1 MTMQAQFEQ
10 TLGAERR
17 AGPLPAILGDVLS
30 IEASFILFIFA
41 GRYKML
47 PEFRGIPVDVTFLF
61 FTLTLGLIV
70 WGIFARRLKAPALD
84 APNVLM
90 MAFCA
95 LSVLSVFWSS
105 VEPRNVDKA
114 WRFILLGASSYFFVV
129 VLAQDPERRERLVR
143 LMIGFSVALLVY
155 YAYHRWIVGIDE
167 YDLYYTGR
175 VAGNNYLEYGDH
187 AGILFFAGLA
197 AMVYG
202 PAKWRLAAIGTA
214 VGALFALMTI
224 GARGPMLFAFLGVPL
239 TVVGLLLCRR
249 LFGRGI
255 KRLLLLLAVLV
266 GMAWAGYVALV
277 AVQGVEGA
285 SAQLYTVTRMTL
297 QLSNENT
304 HSLDVRTEA
313 RELAYRRWLEQP
325 ILGWGMGEFRV
336 QHSLEYPHN
345 LSLEILM
352 EMGLAG
358 GVLFFP
364 LLGIAVLTCIRVAR
378 RASMGWAEAAIM
390 LLFLTDFLSHTT
402 VQGYLPDDRIYFAY
416 LGMVIGLRGT
426 LARTAPRPA
435 VVR

>member
-10 TLGAERR
+10 PLGVKRS
-17 AGPLPAILGDVLS
+17 AGPLPAILDDVLS
-30 IEASFILFIFA
+30 IEASYILFIFA

-47 PEFRGIPVDVTFLF
+47 PEFRSFPLDFTFLF
-61 FTLTLGLIV
+61 FALTLALIV
-70 WGIFARRLKAPALD
+70 WAVFARRLKAPELD

-95 LSVLSVFWSS
+95 LSVVSVFWSS

-129 VLAQDPERRERLVR
+129 VLAQEAQRRERLVR

-155 YAYHRWIVGIDE
+155 YATYRWVIGIDE
-167 YDLYYTGR
+167 RELYFTGR
-175 VAGNNYLEYGDH
+175 IQGNNYLEYGDH

-197 AMVYG
+197 TVVYG
-202 PAKWRLAAIGTA
+202 PTKWRLAAIGAA
-214 VGALFALMTI
+214 VAALFALMTI

-239 TVVGLLLCRR
+239 TVVGLMLCRR
-249 LFGRGI
+249 VFARGM
-255 KRLLLLLAVLV
+255 KRLLVLLAVLFA
-266 GMAWAGYVALV
+266 MAWAGYVALV
-277 AVQGVEGA
+277 AIQGAEGA

-304 HSLDVRTEA
+304 HSLDVREEA
-313 RELAYRRWLEQP
+313 RDLAYRRWLEQP

-358 GVLFFP
+358 AVLFFP
-364 LLGIAVLTCIRVAR
+364 LLGIAVVTCIRVAR
-378 RASMGWAEAAIM
+378 RESMGWVDAAIVLM
-390 LLFLTDFLSHTT
+390 FLTDFLSHTT

-416 LGMVIGLRGT
+416 LGLVIGMRST
-426 LARTAPRPA
+426 LARTAPRRA
-435 VVR
+435 IVR